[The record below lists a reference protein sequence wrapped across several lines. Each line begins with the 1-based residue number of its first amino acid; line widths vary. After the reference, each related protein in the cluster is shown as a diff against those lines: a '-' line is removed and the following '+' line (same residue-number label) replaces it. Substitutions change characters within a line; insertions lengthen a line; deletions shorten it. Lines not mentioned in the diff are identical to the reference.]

1 MSNGYLNRLV
11 YTYSSQSYWSLSPI
25 RFDSNESAARV
36 WRVIGAGYLND
47 DYVTN
52 SAGVRPVINL
62 NGNVEI
68 SSGIGTSSDPYVIK

>member
-25 RFDSNESAARV
+25 FFNSHESAARV
-36 WRVIGAGYLND
+36 WFVNGAGNLGDN
-47 DYVTN
+47 YVTD
-52 SAGVRPVINL
+52 SFGVRPVINL